1 MLEVRNVSKV
11 YEGQVTYQAL
21 SNLNLTVRK
30 GEFVGVMGPSGSGK
44 TTLLNVIS
52 TIDKPSS
59 GEVHID
65 GKNAFSLNKHQ
76 LALFRRRELGFVFQ
90 DFNLLNTLTVKEN
103 IIFPL
108 TLENVSIRE
117 QDERVNRIADKLG
130 ISNILNKRTYE
141 ISGGQSQRTAIARAI
156 IHDPKLIL
164 ADEPTGN
171 LDSKAAKDV
180 LETLQK
186 LNKEDGAT
194 MMMVTHDAQAASY
207 CDRIIFIKDGT
218 LYRELLRMDGRQE
231 FFEDIMN
238 VLTSIGGTPDELS
251 SVRL

>member
-11 YEGQVTYQAL
+11 YEGKVNYRAL
-21 SNLNLTVRK
+21 SDLNFTVKK

-52 TIDKPSS
+52 TIDKPSA
-59 GEVHID
+59 GEVYID
-65 GKNAFSLNKHQ
+65 GKPAFGLNKRQ

-90 DFNLLNTLTVKEN
+90 DFNLLSTLTVKEN

-108 TLENVSIRE
+108 TLENISVAE
-117 QDERVNRIADKLG
+117 QDGRVNRIADKLG
-130 ISNILNKRTYE
+130 ISHILNKRTYE
-141 ISGGQSQRTAIARAI
+141 ISGGQSQRTAIARALV
-156 IHDPKLIL
+156 HDPKLIL

-186 LNKEDGAT
+186 LNKDDGAT

-207 CDRIIFIKDGT
+207 CDRIIFIKDGM
-218 LYRELLRMDGRQE
+218 LYRELQRMDSRKE

-238 VLTSIGGTPDELS
+238 VLTSLGGASDELS